1 MGRFKISILIV
12 GVVGLVAIFAVTQST
27 FKKDSTQQGTVKVFT
42 SFYPLAY
49 AVSAVGGARVSV
61 TNLLPAGGEPHDFEP
76 SPRDFVALSKS
87 DLFFYNGAHLE
98 PWIEKWKNGSFT
110 EPRHVVD
117 MTSELSGRGVVLLTK
132 DGVTDPH
139 VWGDPVIFMREI
151 EIVRDALINAD
162 PEHTALYRVNA
173 DETIKKLTALDQR
186 FRAGLLS
193 CEKKEVIVSHD
204 AFRYLAQ
211 EYHFGVIPIAG
222 ISPDEEPSPKTL
234 AQIAGIARTKGIRYI
249 FFETTVSPKLSEVIA
264 REIGGQTLVLNPLES
279 LTANEVQSGE
289 DYISK
294 MEMNLNNLRTALIC
308 R

>member
-1 MGRFKISILIV
+1 VF
-12 GVVGLVAIFAVTQST
+12 VGLVVIFVLMQNAI
-27 FKKDSTQQGTVKVFT
+27 KKDVVKGTINVFT

-49 AVSAVGGARVSV
+49 AVSTVGGVRVSV
-61 TNLLPAGGEPHDFEP
+61 TNLLPAGAEPHDFEP

-87 DLFFYNGAHLE
+87 DLFFYNGAQLE
-98 PWIEKWKNGSFT
+98 PWIEKWKNGSFA
-110 EPRHVVD
+110 EPRRVVD
-117 MTSELSGRGVVLLTK
+117 MVSALSGRGVVLLTK

-151 EIVRDALINAD
+151 EIVRDALMDID
-162 PEHTALYRVNA
+162 PEHAVFYQGNA
-173 DETIKKLTALDQR
+173 DEAIKNLTALDDR
-186 FRAGLLS
+186 FREGLLS
-193 CEKKEVIVSHD
+193 CEKKDIIVSHD
-204 AFRYLAQ
+204 AFKYLAR
-211 EYHFGVIPIAG
+211 EYHFGAIPIAG

-234 AQIAGIARTKGIRYI
+234 AQIADIARAKNIRYV

-279 LTANEVQSGE
+279 LTASEVQSRE

-294 MEMNLNNLRTALIC
+294 MGMNLNNLRTALVC